1 MGPLLSSLA
10 SPIKETITDAAMAA
24 RRIARG
30 EPQPGDSSRMTHA
43 WLFTGP
49 PGAGRSTAA
58 RAFAAALV
66 CTGDQPGCGTCEAC
80 RTAMA
85 DTHADIVHIVP
96 DGVVIPV
103 AQVRQMVE
111 AASRLP
117 TTAPWRILIV
127 QDADRLNDAGANA
140 LLKSIEEPPARTV
153 FILCAP
159 TTDPEDVQVTITS
172 RCRQVYVPTPDH
184 EVVAELLRT
193 DPNLDLTP
201 EQIQWAAMISGG
213 HIGRARL
220 LARNAKARE
229 QRAAALMVPAKV
241 YSAQDAYGF
250 THELVTRA
258 KEEAESATQAIDE
271 AEQEK
276 LRDALGMGAKGRG
289 AAKAIRGSAGQ
300 MKELEAKQ
308 KNRRSRMVL
317 DVLDLSLVD
326 VAGLYRDALLLAT
339 TQNSTQSAAS
349 ADAGDSNSGAEVTP
363 ASMVRPIHPDKD
375 RDAHELAQRLSAPQL
390 LECID
395 AVNEARDLLRFNVD
409 PERALEALMG
419 RLRQICVT
427 GYPS

>member
-1 MGPLLSSLA
+1 
-10 SPIKETITDAAMAA
+10 
-24 RRIARG
+24 
-30 EPQPGDSSRMTHA
+30 
-43 WLFTGP
+43 
-49 PGAGRSTAA
+49 
-58 RAFAAALV
+58 
-66 CTGDQPGCGTCEAC
+66 
-80 RTAMA
+80 MA

-193 DPNLDLTP
+193 DPTLDLTP

-339 TQNSTQSAAS
+339 ADNSTQSAAS
-349 ADAGDSNSGAEVTP
+349 SDTADSNSGAEVAP